1 MCRISRA
8 LPALFVEAAAA
19 NRRCLQRPRRL
30 MKLPLLLVLFGLL
43 LSPTALAV
51 DDVPTLAYLRFGN
64 SPDFQLTDKAVL
76 DMLEAYGYLNPEE
89 RAALQG
95 GNDLHGEKINILYRE
110 AGFDLPTASL
120 MVEDALDEGA
130 DVLLTLSSQVGLI
143 AANAISEMADPPVL
157 VFAIVALPYAAGI
170 AEAPCI
176 KPDYITGTEMFVDT
190 AEWFAIPY
198 KQDPDFASLGVVL
211 DPNGPSVEGYKA
223 GLEQFVLATG
233 ANLELATATTAPEMA
248 LAADTLIDKGVDAI
262 FLPPRTSSPAGLPAV
277 VTASYGVPV
286 YSALVSDVIY
296 GVTVGNGFEGWYREG
311 VIAARMVI
319 GHLRGELDIATTS
332 IAVTPSLK
340 VAVNLDAA
348 ALQDVTISE
357 ALLAEADYVI
367 EAGQGT
373 GADLESLGFNVS
385 LPEMTLE
392 ERIAEDAA
400 FLEGLRCT
408 PEMIAEQQAALDA
421 AGE

>member
-1 MCRISRA
+1 MIF
-8 LPALFVEAAAA
+8 PAETRTRAAATG
-19 NRRCLQRPRRL
+19 RRPLARVGTHMRSL
-30 MKLPLLLVLFGLL
+30 GMLLLGLVLL
-43 LSPTALAV
+43 LPTVAMAD

-64 SPDFQLTDKAVL
+64 SPSFQLTDKAVL
-76 DMLEAYGYLNPEE
+76 DMLEAYGYVSADE
-89 RAALQG
+89 RASLQG

-110 AGFDLPTASL
+110 AGFDLPTANL

-130 DVLLTLSSQVGLI
+130 DVLLTLSTEVGFI
-143 AANAISEMADPPVL
+143 AAGAISEMANPPVL

-176 KPDYITGTEMFVDT
+176 KPDNITGTEMFVDT
-190 AEWFAIPY
+190 EEWFAIPY
-198 KQDPDFASLGVVL
+198 KQNPDFANLGVVL
-211 DPNGPSVEGYKA
+211 DPNSPSASGYEA

-233 ANLELATATTAPEMA
+233 ANVEIATATSAPEMA

-319 GHLRGELDIATTS
+319 GHLRGELDIARTS
-332 IAVTPSLK
+332 IAVTPSFK
-340 VAVNLDAA
+340 VAVNLDTAGS
-348 ALQDVTISE
+348 QGIIISE

-367 EAGQGT
+367 EDGQGA
-373 GADLESLGFNVS
+373 GADLESLGFNLS

-400 FLEGLRCT
+400 FLDRLHCT
-408 PEMIAEQQAALDA
+408 PEMIAEQRAALEA

>member
-8 LPALFVEAAAA
+8 LPAPFLAAMAA
-19 NRRCLQRPRRL
+19 KGRCLPLPGRL
-30 MKLPLLLVLFGLL
+30 RKLPLLLVLFCLL
-43 LSPTALAV
+43 LGPTALAA

-89 RAALQG
+89 RATLQG

-130 DVLLTLSSQVGLI
+130 DLLLTLSTQVGLI
-143 AANAISEMADPPVL
+143 AANAISELEDPPVL

-176 KPDYITGTEMFVDT
+176 KPDNITGTEMFVDT
-190 AEWFAIPY
+190 QEWFAIPY
-198 KQDPDFASLGVVL
+198 KQNPEFANLGVVL
-211 DPNGPSVEGYKA
+211 DPNSPSAEGYKG

-233 ANLELATATTAPEMA
+233 ANVEVATATTAPEMA
-248 LAADTLIDKGVDAI
+248 LAADTLIDRGVDAI

-319 GHLRGELDIATTS
+319 GHLRGELDIATTG
-332 IAVTPSLK
+332 IAVTPSFK
-340 VAVNLDAA
+340 VAVNLDTAGS
-348 ALQDVTISE
+348 QGIIISE

-367 EAGQGT
+367 EDGQGA
-373 GADLESLGFNVS
+373 GADLESLGFNLS
-385 LPEMTLE
+385 LPAMSLE
-392 ERIAEDAA
+392 ERMAADAA
-400 FLEGLRCT
+400 FLAGLRCT

-421 AGE
+421 QS

>member
-1 MCRISRA
+1 MCKITRA
-8 LPALFVEAAAA
+8 LPAPFFAGVAASRPCLPMA
-19 NRRCLQRPRRL
+19 RRFK
-30 MKLPLLLVLFGLL
+30 KLLLLLVWLCLL
-43 LSPTALAV
+43 VGPTALAV
-51 DDVPTLAYLRFGN
+51 DDVPTLAYLRFGDT
-64 SPDFQLTDKAVL
+64 PDFQLTDKAVL
-76 DMLEAYGYLNPEE
+76 DMLEAYGYVSPEE
-89 RAALQG
+89 RATLQG

-130 DVLLTLSSQVGLI
+130 DVLLTLSTQVGLI

-176 KPDYITGTEMFVDT
+176 KPDNITGTEMFVDT
-190 AEWFAIPY
+190 EEWFAIPY
-198 KQDPDFASLGVVL
+198 KQNPDFANLGVIL
-211 DPNGPSVEGYKA
+211 DPNGPAAEGYKA

-233 ANLELATATTAPEMA
+233 SKVEVATATTAPEMA

-319 GHLRGELDIATTS
+319 GHLRGELDIATTG
-332 IAVTPSLK
+332 IAVTPSFT
-340 VAVNLDAA
+340 VAVNLDTAGA
-348 ALQDVTISE
+348 QGITISE
-357 ALLAEADYVI
+357 ALLAEADYII
-367 EAGQGT
+367 EDGQGA
-373 GADLESLGFNVS
+373 GADLESLGFNLS
-385 LPEMTLE
+385 LPAISLE
-392 ERIAEDAA
+392 ERMAEDKA
-400 FLEGLRCT
+400 FLDSLHCT
-408 PEMIAEQQAALDA
+408 PEMIAEQRAALNA
-421 AGE
+421 QS

>member
-1 MCRISRA
+1 MQKKIRGRSCI
-8 LPALFVEAAAA
+8 
-19 NRRCLQRPRRL
+19 RPWKML
-30 MKLPLLLVLFGLL
+30 LLLPLLFCMMLG
-43 LSPTALAV
+43 PAALAN

-76 DMLEAYGYLNPEE
+76 DMLEAYGYLSADE
-89 RAALQG
+89 RATLQD
-95 GNDLHGEKINILYRE
+95 GNDLHGENINILYRE
-110 AGFDLPTASL
+110 AAFDLPTANL

-130 DVLLTLSSQVGLI
+130 DVLLTLSTQVGLI
-143 AANAISEMADPPVL
+143 AATAISEMDDPPVL
-157 VFAIVALPYAAGI
+157 IFAIVTLPYRAGL

-176 KPDYITGTEMFVDT
+176 KPPNITGTEMFVDT

-198 KQDPDFASLGVVL
+198 LQNPDFANLGVIM
-211 DPNGPSVEGYKA
+211 DANNPSNEGYEE

-233 ANLELATATTAPEMA
+233 ANVELASATTAMEMA
-248 LAADTLIDKGVDAI
+248 QAAEALLDKGVDAI

-277 VTASYGVPV
+277 VSAAYGVPV

-296 GVTVGNGFEGWYREG
+296 GVPIGNGFEGWYREG
-311 VIAARMVI
+311 VIAARLLI

-332 IAVTPSLK
+332 IAVTPSFK
-340 VAVNLDAA
+340 VALNLDAA
-348 ALQDVTISE
+348 DMQGVAISE
-357 ALLAEADYVI
+357 ALRARADYAI

-373 GADLESLGFNVS
+373 GADLESLGFNLS

-392 ERIAEDAA
+392 ERMAEDAA
-400 FLEGLRCT
+400 FLKGLECT

-421 AGE
+421 ARE

>member
-1 MCRISRA
+1 MRKV
-8 LPALFVEAAAA
+8 LVF
-19 NRRCLQRPRRL
+19 RRL
-30 MKLPLLLVLFGLL
+30 KGLLLLLVFLCLL
-43 LSPTALAV
+43 LGPATLA
-51 DDVPTLAYLRFGN
+51 DGDAPTLAFLRFGN

-76 DMLEAYGYLNPEE
+76 DMLEAYGYVSAAE
-89 RAALQG
+89 RATLQA

-110 AGFDLPTASL
+110 AGFDLPTANL

-130 DVLLTLSSQVGLI
+130 DVLLTLSTQVGMI
-143 AANAISEMADPPVL
+143 AANAISDMDDPPVL
-157 VFAIVALPYAAGI
+157 VFAIVALPYTAGI

-176 KPDYITGTEMFVDT
+176 KPDNITGTEMFVDT

-198 KQDPDFASLGVVL
+198 KQNPDFANLGVII
-211 DPNGPSVEGYKA
+211 DPNGPSAEGYKA
-223 GLEQFVLATG
+223 GLEQFVMATG
-233 ANLELATATTAPEMA
+233 ANLEVATATTAPEMA

-262 FLPPRTSSPAGLPAV
+262 FLPPRTSSPSGLPAV

-319 GHLRGELDIATTS
+319 GYLRGELDIATTG
-332 IAVTPSLK
+332 IAVTPSFK

-348 ALQDVTISE
+348 DTQGVTISE

-367 EAGQGT
+367 EDDLGAG
-373 GADLESLGFNVS
+373 AALESLGFNLS
-385 LPEMTLE
+385 LPEMSLE
-392 ERIAEDAA
+392 ERVADDRA
-400 FLEGLRCT
+400 FLENLRCT
-408 PEMIAEQQAALDA
+408 PEMIAEQRAALEA
-421 AGE
+421 QS